1 MQERAELLG
10 GHLEIHSQHPALRTR
25 AVEHGAAAVL
35 DKLTHLG
42 QVVHAVRR
50 ILAGGVRFTG
60 DRPVGIKSLS

>member
-10 GHLEIHSQHPALRTR
+10 GHLEIHSQPVVERAKTSKPR

-35 DKLTHLG
+35 DNLTHLG

-50 ILAGGVRFTG
+50 I
-60 DRPVGIKSLS
+60 